1 MTQLHH
7 HESPSQHFLFDTQL
21 LFAQLERRGGSA
33 HQRAVMV
40 PGPVTAMSKSSNL
53 FWKTV
58 ARAPIMKEYWSRL
71 VARVMGSRN
80 SISGLYFSLV
90 IRCMGTMHVSVL
102 E

>member
-1 MTQLHH
+1 
-7 HESPSQHFLFDTQL
+7 
-21 LFAQLERRGGSA
+21 
-33 HQRAVMV
+33 
-40 PGPVTAMSKSSNL
+40 
-53 FWKTV
+53 
-58 ARAPIMKEYWSRL
+58 